1 VVGIIW
7 LAILGSAIWV
17 GFDAHTLG
25 VKRGRLGG
33 GTLDMGVASWVVCCL
48 FIWVIAFPCY
58 IVARG
63 RYQSMAAAGTYGAFP
78 TTVAPVPA
86 HQYGQFPGAQQPAVY
101 AAPPQFS
108 PDGQWWWNGVQWVP
122 AAPTTQQVVQPN

>member
-7 LAILGSAIWV
+7 LAILGSVIWV

-25 VKRGRLGG
+25 MKRGRLGG
-33 GTLDMGVASWVVCCL
+33 GTLDMGVASWIICCL

-63 RYQSMAAAGTYGAFP
+63 RYQSMASTGTYGAFP
-78 TTVAPVPA
+78 AASPVVAN
-86 HQYGQFPGAQQPAVY
+86 QFGLLPNVQQPTVY
-101 AAPPQFS
+101 AAPPQLS
-108 PDGQWWWNGVQWVP
+108 PDGQWWWNGAQWVP
-122 AAPTTQQVVQPN
+122 AAHAAPPVNQPY